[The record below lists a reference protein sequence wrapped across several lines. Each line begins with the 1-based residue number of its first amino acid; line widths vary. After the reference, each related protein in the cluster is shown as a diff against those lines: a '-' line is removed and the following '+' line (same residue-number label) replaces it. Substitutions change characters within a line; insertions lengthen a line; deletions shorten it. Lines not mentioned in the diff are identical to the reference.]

1 MADTSWW
8 SGEARYKL
16 VAQYHLK
23 GQAVSVWNP
32 LQPEKGGTSIQL
44 AIRQDA
50 QALGVDW
57 LLRPDVAA

>member
-8 SGEARYKL
+8 SGDERYKL
-16 VAQYHLK
+16 VAQYNLK
-23 GQAVSVWNP
+23 GQAASTWNP
-32 LQPEKGGTSIQL
+32 LQPEKGGTSTQL

-57 LLRPDVAA
+57 LLTWP